1 MTKLELSIK
10 LEKDFQKRIQ
20 EKLEMWEYLKALDE
34 QEEASKIIDDS
45 DQIRVLYNRNIEP
58 FNIAEDKNDQ
68 WKIQWS
74 NDATPEEIKLVKNII
89 KQIKTNE
96 KTKGFTWNYD
106 NW

>member
-1 MTKLELSIK
+1 MASFCSLLCKRMTKLELSIK

-58 FNIAEDKNDQ
+58 FNIAEDKND
-68 WKIQWS
+68 
-74 NDATPEEIKLVKNII
+74 
-89 KQIKTNE
+89 
-96 KTKGFTWNYD
+96 
-106 NW
+106 